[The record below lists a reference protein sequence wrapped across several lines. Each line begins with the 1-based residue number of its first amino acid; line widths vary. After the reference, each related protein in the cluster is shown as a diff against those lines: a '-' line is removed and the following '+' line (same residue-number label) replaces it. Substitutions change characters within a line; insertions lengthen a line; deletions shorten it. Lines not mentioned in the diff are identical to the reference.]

1 MAERGGF
8 EPPRPFG
15 GLLAF
20 EASAFNHS
28 AISPRCILPYTF
40 SMEDSFP
47 VPLPEKYIAL
57 AHELGI
63 DPKKV
68 KERFV
73 RGSGHGGQ
81 KINKTSNCVELS
93 YGSPA
98 ITVRIQE
105 FREQHKNR
113 QRAWKLLIEKFEG
126 KWKLKESKKERER
139 YKIRK
144 QKGRRSRKAKE
155 KMLKEK
161 KHRGETKR
169 RRKEFLD

>member
-1 MAERGGF
+1 MHQD
-8 EPPRPFG
+8 
-15 GLLAF
+15 
-20 EASAFNHS
+20 S
-28 AISPRCILPYTF
+28 SPI
-40 SMEDSFP
+40 
-47 VPLPEKYIAL
+47 PLPEKYVTL
-57 AHELGI
+57 AQELGI

-113 QRAWKLLIEKFEG
+113 LRAWKLLIEKVEE
-126 KWKLKESKKERER
+126 KWKRKESKKARER

-155 KMLKEK
+155 KMLREK
-161 KHRGETKR
+161 KHRGEIKQ